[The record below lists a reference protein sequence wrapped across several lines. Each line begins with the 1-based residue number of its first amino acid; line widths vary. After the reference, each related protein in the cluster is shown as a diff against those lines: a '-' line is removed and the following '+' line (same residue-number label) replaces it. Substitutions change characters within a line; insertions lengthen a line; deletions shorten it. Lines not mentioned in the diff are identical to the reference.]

1 MKRLFFARIM
11 QNYQLDL
18 TEYLCPMPLLF
29 FKKKSRTY
37 VRPCHVILLLRQE
50 SVRDI
55 ELLCDEENIFILEKK
70 EIFPSLFFLK
80 LQALPRF
87 GKK

>member
-1 MKRLFFARIM
+1 MKRLFFSIIM

-55 ELLCDEENIFILEKK
+55 ELVCDEENILLLEKK
-70 EIFPSLFFLK
+70 KMCSSYFFLK
-80 LQALPRF
+80 L
-87 GKK
+87 KMI

>member
-11 QNYQLDL
+11 RNYQLDL

-55 ELLCDEENIFILEKK
+55 ELVYDEENILLLEKK
-70 EIFPSLFFLK
+70 KMCSSYFF
-80 LQALPRF
+80 
-87 GKK
+87 

>member
-1 MKRLFFARIM
+1 M
-11 QNYQLDL
+11 
-18 TEYLCPMPLLF
+18 
-29 FKKKSRTY
+29 
-37 VRPCHVILLLRQE
+37 RPCHVILFLRQE

-55 ELLCDEENIFILEKK
+55 ELVCDEENIFILEKK

>member
-1 MKRLFFARIM
+1 
-11 QNYQLDL
+11 
-18 TEYLCPMPLLF
+18 MPLLF

>member
-11 QNYQLDL
+11 RNYQLDL

-29 FKKKSRTY
+29 FKKKSRAY
-37 VRPCHVILLLRQE
+37 MRPCHVILLLRQE

-55 ELLCDEENIFILEKK
+55 ELVCDEENIFILEKK

-80 LQALPRF
+80 IQALPRF

>member
-1 MKRLFFARIM
+1 MKRLFFVRIM
-11 QNYQLDL
+11 RNYQLDL

-37 VRPCHVILLLRQE
+37 VRPCHVILFLRQE

-55 ELLCDEENIFILEKK
+55 ELVCDEENILLLEKK
-70 EIFPSLFFLK
+70 KMRSSYFFLK
-80 LQALPRF
+80 L
-87 GKK
+87 KMI

>member
-37 VRPCHVILLLRQE
+37 VRPCHVILFLRQE

-55 ELLCDEENIFILEKK
+55 ELVCDEENILLLEKK
-70 EIFPSLFFLK
+70 KMRSSYFFLK
-80 LQALPRF
+80 L
-87 GKK
+87 KMI

>member
-1 MKRLFFARIM
+1 MKRLFFVKIM
-11 QNYQLDL
+11 RNYQLDL

-37 VRPCHVILLLRQE
+37 VRPCHVILFLRQE

-55 ELLCDEENIFILEKK
+55 ELVCDEENILLLEKK
-70 EIFPSLFFLK
+70 KMRSSYFFLK
-80 LQALPRF
+80 L
-87 GKK
+87 KMI

>member
-11 QNYQLDL
+11 RNYQLDL

-37 VRPCHVILLLRQE
+37 VRPCHVILFVRQE

-55 ELLCDEENIFILEKK
+55 ELVCDEENILLLEKK
-70 EIFPSLFFLK
+70 KMYSSYFFLK
-80 LQALPRF
+80 L
-87 GKK
+87 KMI

>member
-1 MKRLFFARIM
+1 MKRLFFVRIM
-11 QNYQLDL
+11 RNYQLDL

-55 ELLCDEENIFILEKK
+55 ELVCDEENILLLEKK
-70 EIFPSLFFLK
+70 KMRSSYFFLK
-80 LQALPRF
+80 L
-87 GKK
+87 KMI

>member
-55 ELLCDEENIFILEKK
+55 ELVCDEENILLLEKK
-70 EIFPSLFFLK
+70 KMRSSYFFLK
-80 LQALPRF
+80 L
-87 GKK
+87 KMI